1 MAFVS
6 GSSTPFGIFD
16 NDAQFRADADK
27 LVTFVARKLG
37 EAHVQVELSSSD
49 VYCAFEEAALEYS
62 AIINQYQ
69 AKSTLAALLG
79 SQTGSLSG
87 QENRYPQFN
96 LEWQR
101 RMAQAYGDEALVG
114 GNKPLHKTAIT
125 LANGQQEYDLQA
137 LVNPTGSDGLPRRMV
152 IREIFHFSPLSAFRF
167 FGTTSAINY
176 LNNQFS
182 FESYTPETIFY
193 LLPIWEDILR
203 GMQFE
208 TSNRVRRSN
217 YSYELHNNKL
227 TLYPVPTQAMSLY
240 FTYQL
245 VDESP
250 YGGTGS
256 LLDKMVDGVAN
267 LSNVP
272 FGNIQYSKLNSISKT
287 WIWKMTYSLSKE
299 IMGLKRRKVSSQP
312 IPNGELTL
320 DGGEL
325 VSDAKQEMEALRAEL
340 RDVLEQ
346 TTYDKLAAKEAEQ
359 SEALNSAMKHVPL
372 LIYTG

>member
-16 NDAQFRADADK
+16 GDAQFRTDADK
-27 LVTFVARKLG
+27 LITFVSRKLG
-37 EAHVQVELSSSD
+37 DAHVQVELVDND

-62 AIINQYQ
+62 GIINQYQ

-79 SQTGSLSG
+79 SNTGTLSG
-87 QENRYPQFN
+87 QQNRYPQFN

-101 RMAQAYGDEALVG
+101 RQAQAYADEALVG
-114 GNKPLHKTAIT
+114 GNRTLHQGSIT
-125 LANGQQEYDLQA
+125 LSESQQEYDLQA
-137 LVNPTGSDGLPRRMV
+137 LINPTGSDGLPRRMI
-152 IREIFHFSPLSAFRF
+152 IRQIFHSSPLAAFRF

-176 LNNQFS
+176 LNNEFS

-208 TSNRVRRSN
+208 ASNRVRRSN

-227 TLYPVPTQAMSLY
+227 KLFPKPTQALNLY
-240 FTYQL
+240 FTYQIA
-245 VDESP
+245 DDSP
-250 YGGTGS
+250 YGDGT
-256 LLDKMVDGVAN
+256 DNHANGVAN

-272 FGNIQYSKLNSISKT
+272 FGNIEYSKLNSISKT
-287 WIWKMTYSLSKE
+287 WIWKMTFCLSKE
-299 IMGLKRRKVSSQP
+299 ILGLKRRKVSTQP
-312 IPNGELTL
+312 IPNGEVTL
-320 DGGEL
+320 DGSDL
-325 VSDAKQEMEALRAEL
+325 VNDAKQEMDALRVEL
-340 RDVLEQ
+340 KEILEA

-359 SEALNSAMKHVPL
+359 AEALNATLRKVPL